1 MLLLIPLM
9 FSSMKTLAS
18 FSRSVFFPL
27 GSPILAVAP
36 PIYQHV
42 IRKSRKMR
50 ESDQS
55 NRLVTSSLPVQ
66 QIDQNQ
72 QIANVEA
79 VCGRVEPCIDTSWG
93 RVQQI
98 RHSVAENV
106 HPNLNLFQ
114 SFDTHLRRRIRENV
128 LKHSSLFQF

>member
-36 PIYQHV
+36 PIYQHI
-42 IRKSRKMR
+42 IRKSRKKMR

-55 NRLVTSSLPVQ
+55 NRLVTSSLPV
-66 QIDQNQ
+66 
-72 QIANVEA
+72 
-79 VCGRVEPCIDTSWG
+79 
-93 RVQQI
+93 
-98 RHSVAENV
+98 
-106 HPNLNLFQ
+106 
-114 SFDTHLRRRIRENV
+114 
-128 LKHSSLFQF
+128 